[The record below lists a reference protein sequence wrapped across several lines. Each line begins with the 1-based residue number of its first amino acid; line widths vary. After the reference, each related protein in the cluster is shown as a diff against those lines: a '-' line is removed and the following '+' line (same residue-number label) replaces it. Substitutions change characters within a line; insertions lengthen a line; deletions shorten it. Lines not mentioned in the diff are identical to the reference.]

1 MTRYKKLLLGAILAR
16 LSTVLIVSLGLFLMP
31 KDQNALLMGIVY
43 VILIAVG
50 GYQVRQI
57 IDYLAMDEQ
66 ELIDQVTW
74 ERKQ

>member
-31 KDQNALLMGIVY
+31 KDQNTLLMGIVY
-43 VILIAVG
+43 VILICIG

-74 ERKQ
+74 EQKQ